1 MNSMNQRLWQV
12 RRDMLC
18 IGLGI
23 RFCRTADVAD
33 IAKQCGIDWLFF
45 DFEHGA
51 ISTDAAAVMSVAA
64 TSKGLGAIVRV
75 PQEQMGIASDLVAR
89 GATGVMVAHV
99 DTVDEAMAAF
109 EQVRSDGT
117 RPFFGVMLESP
128 LAIRNADAIAALD
141 QVDALM
147 IGVNDLSAELG
158 ITGSFDNPAIT
169 DAVGKVVDACTRHGK
184 VAGMGGIFDE
194 KLASRFIQRGIWF
207 VLAGG
212 DHALISAQAKQAAAG
227 CH

>member
-1 MNSMNQRLWQV
+1 MNAEKQQLWQV
-12 RRDMLC
+12 RRGELS

-23 RFCRTADVAD
+23 RFCRTTDVAN
-33 IAKQCGIDWLFF
+33 IAMKCGVDWLFF

-51 ISTDAAAVMSVAA
+51 ISVEAAAAMA
-64 TSKGLGAIVRV
+64 TSAAANEIGAIVRV
-75 PQEQMGIASDLVAR
+75 PQEQMTIAVNLVAR

-99 DTVDEAMAAF
+99 DTVEEAVASF
-109 EQVRSDGT
+109 GELRSKGA

-128 LAIRNADAIAALD
+128 LAIENADAIAALD
-141 QVDALM
+141 AVDVLM

-158 ITGSFDNPAIT
+158 ITGSFDNPVIT
-169 DAVGKVVDACTRHGK
+169 EAFERVVDACTRHGK

-194 KLASRFIQRGIWF
+194 MLASRFIQRGVQF

-212 DHALISAQAKQAAAG
+212 DFALISSQARRVAAA
-227 CH
+227 HQ